1 MQKVKLAYLQ
11 TPTSLPGLLN
21 TTTELSPRI
30 LSSLKMQL
38 DDGGNLR
45 LSATN
50 QKGDII
56 MAFIPAANVKV
67 ALLEQSETVPK
78 TSK

>member
-1 MQKVKLAYLQ
+1 
-11 TPTSLPGLLN
+11 
-21 TTTELSPRI
+21 
-30 LSSLKMQL
+30 MQL